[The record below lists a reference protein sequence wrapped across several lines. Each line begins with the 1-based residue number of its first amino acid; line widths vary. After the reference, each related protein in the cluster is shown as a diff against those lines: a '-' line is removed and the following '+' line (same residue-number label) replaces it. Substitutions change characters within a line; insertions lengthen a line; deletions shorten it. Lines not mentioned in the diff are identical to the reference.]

1 MLLNGTMP
9 RTIVITGASSGIG
22 EALALR
28 FAREGA
34 HLGLLGRN
42 RERLDRVAAECRGFG
57 SAVHTATIDVRAR
70 QDLRG
75 WLEDF
80 DNAAPVD
87 LLIANAG
94 VLAGTAPD
102 GEIETADESHA
113 LIETNVLGVLNAV
126 HPLLPRMMS
135 RGHGQIGLVGSLA
148 GFFPLPDA
156 PSYSA
161 SKSAVLTYGLALRS
175 FLRRRGIRVSVI
187 CPGYVTTPMTQRESG
202 VEAVR
207 NAGRPCRGCD
217 LSGSRAQPTDHR
229 ISARAGSAVA
239 HRRRVAGSS
248 APTDREAIPLHGAA
262 RCGSRARFYRLAL
275 SNLVALSTA
284 VPSMVGM
291 EMRMTASVRVPA
303 IGANH
308 ISMSWFALR

>member
-1 MLLNGTMP
+1 MP

-28 FAREGA
+28 YAREGA
-34 HLGLLGRN
+34 RLGLLGRN
-42 RERLDRVAAECRGFG
+42 RDRLDRVAAECRNHG
-57 SAVHTATIDVRAR
+57 AEVHTATIDVRAR
-70 QDLRG
+70 QDMRI

-80 DNAAPVD
+80 DGAAPVD

-202 VEAVR
+202 WKPFEMP
-207 NAGRPCRGCD
+207 AGRAADVICRGLARNRPIIAFPLVLAL
-217 LSGSRAQPTDHR
+217 LSRIGGVLPDRLRRLTAKPFRFTVQRVADRAPGSTGSR
-229 ISARAGSAVA
+229 
-239 HRRRVAGSS
+239 
-248 APTDREAIPLHGAA
+248 
-262 RCGSRARFYRLAL
+262 SRT
-275 SNLVALSTA
+275 S
-284 VPSMVGM
+284 
-291 EMRMTASVRVPA
+291 
-303 IGANH
+303 
-308 ISMSWFALR
+308 